1 MNVAILGHGTVGGG
15 VAELLN
21 GRNGFTV
28 KYVLDKE
35 PIPELGERSV
45 TDFSVILNDG
55 DVDTVVEVM
64 GGVEP
69 AFDYITAAMRAGKN
83 VVTANKQL
91 LATRYDDLT
100 ALARETRVGFR
111 SSAAVGGGIPWLPNL
126 QRIKRLGAVNEVCG
140 ILNGTTNYILDTMH
154 KRGYDYE
161 SVLQDAKSYG
171 YAEADPTAD
180 IEGIDIQRKL
190 LISANVAFD
199 ASLTEQQVPAAGIA
213 GIPREDIAGF
223 NEMGYVC
230 KLYATAKRVA
240 DGAVL
245 AVVDNGDT
253 VIIAVA
259 EYIEIV
265 IQQVHLQNSFLWAH
279 GLHGEALGP
288 DDVELRFLRH
298 GEVIHGNGGEGIG
311 PQALGQPGLVFQN
324 LPLNIADGGVNG
336 TAHIPIRFCGLRPEE
351 SGTIP
356 DGDLHG
362 AQLVFFHSKCHEGG
376 RIFPVEILFQ
386 LFHALFGVILN
397 GVIQGNFLACV
408 SILHNARSFR
418 GRGMGPSLWSNHITF
433 LCVLPDA
440 NV

>member
-21 GRNGFTV
+21 GRDGFTV

-100 ALARETRVGFR
+100 ALARETGV
-111 SSAAVGGGIPWLPNL
+111 AVGGGIPWLPNL

-140 ILNGTTNYILDTMH
+140 IMNGTTNYILDTMH

-213 GIPREDIAGF
+213 GITREDIAGF

-245 AVVDNGDT
+245 AVVEPTLFKAETPEAAVPANYNFITAVSEYAGRQSFFGEGAGRWPTAYAVVQDLLDLCENKKDFYTAAARPMPSNNMCEERRYYVRYIVDT
-253 VIIAVA
+253 W
-259 EYIEIV
+259 
-265 IQQVHLQNSFLWAH
+265 FMD
-279 GLHGEALGP
+279 GC
-288 DDVELRFLRH
+288 VEKRW
-298 GEVIHGNGGEGIG
+298 GNGVLTRPVSPAQMHSWYVEARRNDPGIFFA
-311 PQALGQPGLVFQN
+311 AL
-324 LPLNIADGGVNG
+324 
-336 TAHIPIRFCGLRPEE
+336 
-351 SGTIP
+351 
-356 DGDLHG
+356 
-362 AQLVFFHSKCHEGG
+362 
-376 RIFPVEILFQ
+376 
-386 LFHALFGVILN
+386 
-397 GVIQGNFLACV
+397 QG
-408 SILHNARSFR
+408 
-418 GRGMGPSLWSNHITF
+418 
-433 LCVLPDA
+433 
-440 NV
+440 